1 MRTENLYQNLNI
13 RKNNFYPT
21 GAEVP
26 TTKRKKMK
34 TLSTNREKG
43 ATIYESLSDYVVI
56 DLETTDVYVT
66 TCSVIELSAIRVRN
80 NEICETFSTLVNPEE
95 KIPEEVTQLTG
106 ITDSMVKDAPTL
118 SACLPAFLDFL
129 GDDVLLG
136 HNIVSFDVNILY
148 DAAEG
153 LFGKKIQNDC
163 LDTLYYSRRCELNL
177 PNYRLDTLQEY
188 FGVINERQHRALA
201 DCKATHECYQKLKP
215 LYSGILAR
223 QKQERSERRKLRFS
237 ETTQSLNELQALLQE
252 MTFDQQLTKD
262 EIYDLQQW
270 VSDHQQLRGC
280 FPFDIVFQELEQA
293 LEDGVLEQCELDH
306 LLEIFCAVTDPV
318 ESFSEKEAEIDFCG
332 KSVCLSG
339 EFTQFAT
346 KAEVEK
352 RLQKK
357 GAIIKK
363 NVVKSLDYLIVGGN
377 GNENWS
383 CGNYG
388 SKVKRALELQ
398 EKGASIQIL
407 KEEEMLAHV

>member
-1 MRTENLYQNLNI
+1 MNLMRTENLYQNLNI
-13 RKNNFYPT
+13 RKNNFYST

-118 SACLPAFLDFL
+118 KECLPAFLEFL

-163 LDTLYYSRRCELNL
+163 LDTLYYSRRCEL
-177 PNYRLDTLQEY
+177 
-188 FGVINERQHRALA
+188 RA
-201 DCKATHECYQKLKP
+201 CVH
-215 LYSGILAR
+215 S
-223 QKQERSERRKLRFS
+223 
-237 ETTQSLNELQALLQE
+237 
-252 MTFDQQLTKD
+252 
-262 EIYDLQQW
+262 
-270 VSDHQQLRGC
+270 
-280 FPFDIVFQELEQA
+280 
-293 LEDGVLEQCELDH
+293 
-306 LLEIFCAVTDPV
+306 
-318 ESFSEKEAEIDFCG
+318 
-332 KSVCLSG
+332 
-339 EFTQFAT
+339 
-346 KAEVEK
+346 
-352 RLQKK
+352 KK
-357 GAIIKK
+357 
-363 NVVKSLDYLIVGGN
+363 VV
-377 GNENWS
+377 
-383 CGNYG
+383 
-388 SKVKRALELQ
+388 
-398 EKGASIQIL
+398 
-407 KEEEMLAHV
+407 